1 MVSLH
6 LPETERRSAVRWIS
20 PEPGLWEATRRGE
33 PIGAVRRRN
42 GSYHATSGRG
52 RDLGSFD
59 GLDAALSV
67 VDGTGDPSADP
78 RRRGVLT
85 VVLCAI
91 IGGSAVGAVV
101 LVVAL
106 FRG

>member
-20 PEPGLWEATRRGE
+20 PEPGQWEASRRGE
-33 PIGAVRRRN
+33 PLGAVQRRN
-42 GSYHATSGRG
+42 GSYHATNARG
-52 RDLGSFD
+52 RELGTFDDLES
-59 GLDAALSV
+59 ALNV
-67 VDGTGDPSADP
+67 VDGTGNRPGDP
-78 RRRGVLT
+78 RRRRVIT

-101 LVVAL
+101 LGVAL

>member
-20 PEPGLWEATRRGE
+20 PEPGVWEASRRGE
-33 PIGAVRRRN
+33 LLGAVRRRN
-42 GSYHATSGRG
+42 GSYHATNARG
-52 RDLGSFD
+52 RELGTFDDLES
-59 GLDAALSV
+59 ALNV
-67 VDGTGDPSADP
+67 VDGTGNRPGDP
-78 RRRGVLT
+78 RRRRVLT
-85 VVLCAI
+85 VVLCAV

-101 LVVAL
+101 LGVAL

>member
-20 PEPGLWEATRRGE
+20 PEPGLWEASRRGE
-33 PIGAVRRRN
+33 LIGTVRRRD
-42 GSYHATSGRG
+42 GSYHATNARG
-52 RDLGSFD
+52 RELGSFD

-67 VDGTGDPSADP
+67 VDGTGSPSGGP

-91 IGGSAVGAVV
+91 IGGSAVAAVV
-101 LVVAL
+101 LGVAL